1 MRLPF
6 ASSLPLAIFI
16 LAAFAGLACENNPDD
31 VYVDLEI
38 TGQPVGGANI
48 DTLWCTFKGTSYNDG
63 AFEDEKLYKPINV
76 NGYFQSP
83 GGIVEMRT
91 YTWTK
96 DKQTQTFSAF
106 VAAPP
111 GHYLDTKYW
120 FVLIVNDKKG
130 YREITS
136 DTADCY

>member
-1 MRLPF
+1 MKRSF
-6 ASSLPLAIFI
+6 ASHLSLTIIA
-16 LAAFAGLACENNPDD
+16 LAALACLTCEINEED

-38 TGQPVGGANI
+38 TGQPVGGSNV

-63 AFEDEKLYKPINV
+63 ALEKEELYKNLSV

-120 FVLIVNDKKG
+120 FMLLVNDKKG
-130 YREITS
+130 YREIVS

>member
-1 MRLPF
+1 
-6 ASSLPLAIFI
+6 
-16 LAAFAGLACENNPDD
+16 
-31 VYVDLEI
+31 
-38 TGQPVGGANI
+38 
-48 DTLWCTFKGTSYNDG
+48 
-63 AFEDEKLYKPINV
+63 
-76 NGYFQSP
+76 
-83 GGIVEMRT
+83 MRT

-120 FVLIVNDKKG
+120 FMLLVNDKKG
-130 YREITS
+130 YREIVS